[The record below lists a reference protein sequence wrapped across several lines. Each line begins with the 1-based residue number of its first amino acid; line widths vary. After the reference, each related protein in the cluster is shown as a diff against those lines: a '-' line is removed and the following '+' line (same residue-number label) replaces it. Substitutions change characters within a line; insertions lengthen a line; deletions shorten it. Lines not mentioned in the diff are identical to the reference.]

1 MMKKIEILYLSLN
14 YHNNSIST
22 NDKMRTQRK
31 QTVRQ
36 PTAPRRSERL
46 QQLKA
51 NKQGQQ
57 GQQETQQ
64 EQGQEQQ
71 QGMQHTP
78 RQQSVSIQF
87 VRRIIGG

>member
-1 MMKKIEILYLSLN
+1 MKKIEILYLQLN

-22 NDKMRTQRK
+22 NNKMRTQRK
-31 QTVRQ
+31 HTQRQ

-57 GQQETQQ
+57 QQQQQGQH
-64 EQGQEQQ
+64 QEQQ
-71 QGMQHTP
+71 QG
-78 RQQSVSIQF
+78 QQQEQPSVIIQF